1 MDSQRCSSHLIRVSF
16 GMICLKVL
24 GSNVDLQ
31 FSSGHVIV
39 FLDSWIFVVACFLVQ
54 V

>member
-1 MDSQRCSSHLIRVSF
+1 MDSHKSSSHLIRVSF

-31 FSSGHVIV
+31 FNSGHLIV
-39 FLDSWIFVVACFLVQ
+39 FLDSWIFVVACLLVH